1 MYVKNNKYQEHAIV
15 YSTYVNRKKGM
26 VLVRSLFA
34 PLYVIFKQQQMSR
47 TRIVYSTYHNVREG
61 LVFEYAL
68 FALWKVSFIW
78 LLYWSL
84 WYGSFLWLSCSILC
98 EGSCIGL
105 MCMPLLHDL
114 FTGWWLVRSDSNY
127 RAPFRNHCLW
137 ESCWGWQL
145 MNTSKQNKK
154 E

>member
-68 FALWKVSFIW
+68 FAL
-78 LLYWSL
+78 
-84 WYGSFLWLSCSILC
+84 
-98 EGSCIGL
+98 
-105 MCMPLLHDL
+105 
-114 FTGWWLVRSDSNY
+114 
-127 RAPFRNHCLW
+127 
-137 ESCWGWQL
+137 
-145 MNTSKQNKK
+145 
-154 E
+154 